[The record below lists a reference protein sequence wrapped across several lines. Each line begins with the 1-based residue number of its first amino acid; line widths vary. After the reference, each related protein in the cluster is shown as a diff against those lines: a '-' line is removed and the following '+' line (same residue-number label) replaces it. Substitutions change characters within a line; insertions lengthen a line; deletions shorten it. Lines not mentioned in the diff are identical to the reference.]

1 MKIDT
6 TILDA
11 RFRKYMTVPGS
22 RATWNELTNTVL
34 FNVTAS
40 LCLAVVA
47 LILICTVIMA
57 WTGIKMLY
65 GIIRSFVTLEVFR
78 DPRQEYL
85 DHPERMRALV
95 LCMVISSRKGYS
107 IMLGTLSDDTQADAP
122 FLARK
127 AAELAAFY
135 VDESGDGEGE
145 LFDLMR
151 DDRFQFFRRRA
162 VPASHS
168 EGRDLILFDVDY
180 DLEEVHYTDRRVA
193 WAAVVITIDEAGTTA
208 TDADPDAPPKGRL
221 VQIPWR
227 VVQPAIVE

>member
-1 MKIDT
+1 MRIDT
-6 TILDA
+6 AILDA

-22 RATWNELTNTVL
+22 RRTWDELSNSVV

-47 LILICTVIMA
+47 LVLICTLIMA
-57 WTGIKMLY
+57 WTGIAMLY
-65 GIIRSFVTLEVFR
+65 GIIKSFVTLEIFR

-85 DHPERMRALV
+85 DHPERMRALI
-95 LCMVISSRKGYS
+95 LCMIITGRKGHA
-107 IMLGTLSDDTQADAP
+107 IMLGTLSDETQADAP
-122 FLARK
+122 FLERK
-127 AAELAAFY
+127 AAEFAATY
-135 VDESGDGEGE
+135 LDESGDGEGE

-180 DLEEVHYTDRRVA
+180 DLEEVHYTKRRVA
-193 WAAVVITIDEAGTTA
+193 WVAAVITIDEPDATA
-208 TDADPDAPPKGRL
+208 TDADPNAPPTGRIAQL
-221 VQIPWR
+221 PWR